1 MTSKITLDQWE
12 DISQRAIS
20 TFWQGA
26 VASAPVTVA
35 ADWSAIQAGLLAM
48 AVGGAAAATYLL
60 LSRALR
66 IPEVTAVLG
75 LVRRGRGR

>member
-48 AVGGAAAATYLL
+48 AVGGAAAL
-60 LSRALR
+60 LS
-66 IPEVTAVLG
+66 AVKG
-75 LVRRGRGR
+75 MVKAKRNSGT

>member
-48 AVGGAAAATYLL
+48 AVGGVAAL
-60 LSRALR
+60 LSAAKGMVKAKRNSG
-66 IPEVTAVLG
+66 T
-75 LVRRGRGR
+75 